1 MLRPLHV
8 SELASRDLCAL
19 LLEQDVLSNPD
30 VLPGLSVELRH
41 WAPPEGFSRSLS
53 LRGSDMDYR
62 RLIGKQCEKRSDS
75 RKLIINGYFTRNH
88 YFAIM
93 ASTVV
98 IQTLLSRACGLSHPL
113 SFPSP
118 MARKKIDRTQARAC
132 KARRSRR
139 IRRSSRARSRRSSRP
154 NLPTAASARPNRLLK
169 TCTTRRISGRS

>member
-1 MLRPLHV
+1 M

-19 LLEQDVLSNPD
+19 LLVQDVLSNPD
-30 VLPGLSVELRH
+30 VLPGLSVELGH

-62 RLIGKQCEKRSDS
+62 RLIRKQCETRSDS
-75 RKLIINGYFTRNH
+75 RKLIINCYFTRNH
-88 YFAIM
+88 YFATM
-93 ASTVV
+93 AATVV
-98 IQTLLSRACGLSHPL
+98 IQTLSRACGLSHPL